1 MDFSI
6 IIAHR
11 GDPLG
16 LWATVHSCDIELAGS
31 GYEYEYR
38 IVSNGSGMEK
48 DYELGKQISFIEQF
62 KKLGSFE
69 HFAAPMSAPAARQR
83 ATVGAKGKIL
93 FFFDNHCLVDKG
105 YFKRALLNMEAHSMD
120 MLHSTTKFYSAELKH
135 YHYSLK
141 LSFNFWAESAPVP
154 VHPFKPYRIA
164 AAGHGG
170 FAVRRDVW
178 EEVSGYGP
186 EELFT
191 GYAGEEIYFDLKMAM
206 LDKSNWIDPK
216 LVHYHYAG
224 TRGYARHHSDDYY
237 RNLMTCA
244 FVIGGEKWL
253 NKVYSSFSKHPKME
267 STKTMYELFEEAY
280 ERGTTHAAHMAS
292 IRHRTLDEQ
301 LEKFS
306 AEQIATN

>member
-16 LWATVHSCDIELAGS
+16 LWATVHSCDIELADS
-31 GYEYEYR
+31 GYQYEYR
-38 IVSNGSGMEK
+38 IVSNGSGKEK
-48 DYELGKQISFIEQF
+48 DYELGKQIKFIEQAG
-62 KKLGSFE
+62 KMGSFQ
-69 HFAAPMSAPAARQR
+69 HFAEAITPPTARQM
-83 ATVGAKGKIL
+83 ATKDAKGNIL

-105 YFKRALLNMEAHSMD
+105 YFKRALYDFETHSMH
-120 MLHSTTKFYSAELKH
+120 MLHSTTKFYTAELKH

-141 LSFNFWAESAPVP
+141 LAHNFWAESAPVP
-154 VHPFKPYRIA
+154 MHPFKPYRIA

-178 EEVSGYGP
+178 EEVGGYGP
-186 EELFT
+186 AGLFT
-191 GYAGEEIYFDLKMAM
+191 GYAGEEIYFDLKMAL
-206 LDKSNWIDPK
+206 LDKTNWIDPK

-224 TRGYARHHSDDYY
+224 VRGYPRHHSDDYY

-244 FVIGGEKWL
+244 LVIGGEKWL
-253 NKVYSSFSKHPKME
+253 NKVFASFSKHPKME
-267 STKTMYELFEEAY
+267 SDKSMYELFEEAY

-301 LEKFS
+301 LEKFV
-306 AEQIATN
+306 ADQIAYN